1 MFPLEIRK
9 KRREKQKQQ
18 YVTRFRIPATVTE
31 SSATWRGDWEQTV
44 PVLTPRSR
52 SVLKV
57 QGQTQ
62 YVNEWEWPNLA
73 HLFWSLS
80 LVTPDLQVWTV
91 FKEMM
96 AKVPWEPVI
105 KDSNLILSK
114 WLERP

>member
-9 KRREKQKQQ
+9 KEEKAETTI
-18 YVTRFRIPATVTE
+18 YGRFRIPAAVTE
-31 SSATWRGDWEQTV
+31 SSATWKGIGEQIV

-80 LVTPDLQVWTV
+80 LVTPDLQVW
-91 FKEMM
+91 
-96 AKVPWEPVI
+96 
-105 KDSNLILSK
+105 SGL
-114 WLERP
+114 